1 MLSALNCCAD
11 RADKRCRHRNPCAPH
26 AALAAPPPL
35 FAAFQQPEQR
45 TSCSSAPF
53 AFTSPSP
60 LSHTYTYAHAYS
72 RIRMDVTLSRL
83 SIAPHNVSSSYPSTF
98 ALLKLSKGKPQKA
111 VYGSDDG
118 CLTCFS
124 IKKGQVVVVFRTAPG
139 PAPVSCVH
147 VHVTPDGKDRI
158 FFAVGRSFYAAYH
171 HSSATNVTRHS
182 VITGVSKKGKI
193 FKTLDC
199 ATYDVIR
206 SMHFAANRLL
216 VADLRSCK

>member
-1 MLSALNCCAD
+1 M
-11 RADKRCRHRNPCAPH
+11 RCAPTAVTN
-26 AALAAPPPL
+26 AAAAAPPPL
-35 FAAFQQPEQR
+35 FAAFQQPEPR
-45 TSCSSAPF
+45 ASCSSAPF
-53 AFTSPSP
+53 PFTSPSP
-60 LSHTYTYAHAYS
+60 LSHTYTYAHAYT

-83 SIAPHNVSSSYPSTF
+83 SVAPHNVSSSYPSTF

-158 FFAVGRSFYAAYH
+158 FFAVGRSFHAA
-171 HSSATNVTRHS
+171 
-182 VITGVSKKGKI
+182 
-193 FKTLDC
+193 
-199 ATYDVIR
+199 
-206 SMHFAANRLL
+206 
-216 VADLRSCK
+216 